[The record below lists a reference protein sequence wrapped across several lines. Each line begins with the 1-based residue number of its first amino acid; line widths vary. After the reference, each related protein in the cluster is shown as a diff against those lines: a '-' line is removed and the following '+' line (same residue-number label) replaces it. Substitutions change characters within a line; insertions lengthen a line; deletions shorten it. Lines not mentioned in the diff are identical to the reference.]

1 MKKILSINLNNTVF
15 HIDEDAHEA
24 LNKYLEEL
32 NRYFAD
38 EPDGE
43 EILHDVEARISELF
57 SNRMKYGLQ
66 VITYP
71 NVEEVIAQLGQPSD
85 YGRVEDEGD
94 DDGEYQ
100 DNQSKESGENPNKE
114 HSNQRTSEPNKV
126 RRIYRDKENALLGGV
141 ASGLSHYFNI
151 DVVIIR
157 VLMIVLLFFWGA
169 MIPIYLILW
178 IIMPP
183 AESYAQKLEMH
194 GIAPTVENI
203 SNFIKEGVERV
214 SKEAQEIADSPY
226 NKSLINKTQSGLTR
240 FFRGLIRVIFA
251 IIGGCFGCFGIIII
265 FPILVLLI
273 ALLSAP
279 IELFTEM
286 FPYSISNMLIHLSS
300 APYLLIS
307 ALTVIG
313 LPIIVLCYV
322 VVQKAFK
329 LAPIRQTLGWI
340 LFAIWMIGL
349 IASIIWGVK
358 TLPLLLSGSFIMQ

>member
-24 LNKYLEEL
+24 LSKYLDDLNKY
-32 NRYFAD
+32 FAN
-38 EPDGE
+38 EPDGQ

-66 VITYP
+66 VITFP
-71 NVEEVIAQLGQPSD
+71 NVEEVIAQMGQPSD
-85 YGRVEDEGD
+85 YGRVDNEDELEED
-94 DDGEYQ
+94 QIHTDQ
-100 DNQSKESGENPNKE
+100 ESTQEA
-114 HSNQRTSEPNKV
+114 TSETKRV
-126 RRIYRDKENALLGGV
+126 RRLYRDKEHALLGGV

-157 VLMIVLLFFWGA
+157 VLMIVLLFFWGS

-183 AESYAQKLEMH
+183 AESYAQKLEMQ

-203 SNFIKEGVERV
+203 SNFIKEGVDRI
-214 SKEAQEIADSPY
+214 SSEAKDIADSPY
-226 NKSLINKTQSGLTR
+226 NKSLVNKTKNGVTT
-240 FFRGLIRVIFA
+240 FFRAVVRVVFA

-300 APYLLIS
+300 TPYLIIS

-329 LAPIRQTLGWI
+329 LAPIRQTLGWV
-340 LFAIWMIGL
+340 LFAVWIIGL

-358 TLPLLLSGSFIMQ
+358 TLPLLLSGSFTI